1 MHLSRGTPTA
11 NRQILQRAQ
20 MDFFSAP
27 TGIAFTTVSFPKAIT
42 LPALVAGFTRVLIMQ
57 SPGMVNLPAF
67 FTSFVATVARVFK
80 IFAASDFL
88 SSCAVAMASARPVL
102 VIRGLLDFIAFA
114 FMGAMVMKVCLQDL
128 NREAGAAE

>member
-1 MHLSRGTPTA
+1 MVNLPA
-11 NRQILQRAQ
+11 
-20 MDFFSAP
+20 FFSAP
-27 TGIAFTTVSFPKAIT
+27 TGNAFTTVLAGLAFTTISFPKAIT
-42 LPALVAGFTRVLIMQ
+42 MPALVAGFTRVLIMQ

-102 VIRGLLDFIAFA
+102 VMRGLLDFKAFIV
-114 FMGAMVMKVCLQDL
+114 FIGAMVMKVCLQDL
-128 NREAGAAE
+128 NREA

>member
-1 MHLSRGTPTA
+1 MVNLPA
-11 NRQILQRAQ
+11 
-20 MDFFSAP
+20 FFSAP
-27 TGIAFTTVSFPKAIT
+27 TGNAFTTVLAGLAFTTISFPKAIT
-42 LPALVAGFTRVLIMQ
+42 MPALVAGFTRVLIMQ

-102 VIRGLLDFIAFA
+102 VMRGLLDFMLFVTFI
-114 FMGAMVMKVCLQDL
+114 GAMVMKVCLQDS
-128 NREAGAAE
+128 NRKAGAA

>member
-1 MHLSRGTPTA
+1 MA
-11 NRQILQRAQ
+11 NKQMLQRAQ

-27 TGIAFTTVSFPKAIT
+27 TGNAFTTVLAGLAFTTISLPKAIT

-88 SSCAVAMASARPVL
+88 SSYAVAMASARPVL
-102 VIRGLLDFIAFA
+102 VIRGLLDFDFIA

-128 NREAGAAE
+128 NREAGA

>member
-1 MHLSRGTPTA
+1 MVNLPA
-11 NRQILQRAQ
+11 
-20 MDFFSAP
+20 FFSAP
-27 TGIAFTTVSFPKAIT
+27 TGNAFTTVLAGLAFTTISFPKAIT

-67 FTSFVATVARVFK
+67 FTSVVATVARVFK

-102 VIRGLLDFIAFA
+102 VMRGLLDLVVFIAFI
-114 FMGAMVMKVCLQDL
+114 GAMVMKVCLQDL
-128 NREAGAAE
+128 NREAGAAK